1 MSRSW
6 TPEELEVAS
15 NTMKAS
21 GYMSYEEFCEALDN
35 GYLTITAPSAAITD
49 DEQSAEGF
57 DNR

>member
-35 GYLTITAPSAAITD
+35 GYFTITAPSAALTD
-49 DEQSAEGF
+49 DEQPTEG
-57 DNR
+57 